1 MNESFEIVV
10 GESPFTVRRTVRW
23 GDCDP
28 AGIVFTGRFTEYLM
42 GAVMLF
48 MRHLRGGP
56 ASAFQREAGIDTPCK
71 GMSLVF
77 HAPLYPDDAVDIE
90 VGVGEIR
97 SSSFDLV
104 ASARL
109 PDGRLAFEGVF
120 SPICIRRDVR
130 ERVAIPPVLRER
142 LQRHSV
148 KRPAAAQPAT
158 VQPSP

>member
-10 GESPFTVRRTVRW
+10 AERPFTVRRTVRW

-48 MRHLRGGP
+48 MRHLRSGP
-56 ASAFQREAGIDTPCK
+56 DSSGQRDAGVQTPCK

-90 VGVGEIR
+90 VGVGELR
-97 SSSFDLV
+97 NSSFDLV
-104 ASARL
+104 ATARL

-130 ERVAIPPVLRER
+130 ERVAIPAAMREL
-142 LQRHSV
+142 LQQHMS
-148 KRPAAAQPAT
+148 RPGTAG
-158 VQPSP
+158 